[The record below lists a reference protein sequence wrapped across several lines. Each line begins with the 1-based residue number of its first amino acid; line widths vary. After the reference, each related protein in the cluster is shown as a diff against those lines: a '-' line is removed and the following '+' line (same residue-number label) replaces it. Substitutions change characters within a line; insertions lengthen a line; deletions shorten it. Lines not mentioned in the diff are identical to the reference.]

1 LSNERRREVP
11 IHRILNDFVILRAAK
26 KNADAWVLMSSF
38 AITIKRFK
46 VESELAHVFRFE
58 TAGFQLKSDK
68 ASQITMVEKEVQLKI
83 LISDLHPN
91 LLSYKCEAVAELH
104 QKLSQVEK

>member
-1 LSNERRREVP
+1 VP
-11 IHRILNDFVILRAAK
+11 IHGILNNFVILGAAK
-26 KNADAWVLMSSF
+26 KNADAWVLMRSF
-38 AITIKRFK
+38 AITIKRFE

-58 TAGFQLKSDK
+58 TAGFQLKSNK

-83 LISDLHPN
+83 LISDLHSN
-91 LLSYKCEAVAELH
+91 LLSNKCEAVAELH